1 VSGEVS
7 VQVVIM
13 YYKEYDYF
21 RQALNSVLNQDYP
34 SFSILIIDDGSHDE
48 RATDYILSL
57 GDPRI
62 VLKQNVESLGLSRN
76 FELAR
81 LTATGDYIVFLGQ
94 DDLLE
99 PDYISSIL
107 PWIKNSNSIGMIQP
121 KVKVINEFGDTF
133 FSTIEL
139 AKKFLNGLAWILGRK
154 KMLGGVNGSIL
165 TKDKAASIL
174 LLGDFLYFPTIMWK
188 SSFMNC
194 FDTARKITLDYLMVM
209 DVLSNNGELLL
220 LSKQSARYRRHSR
233 SASMIPEE
241 MVNRLLEE
249 REFHKGLKNHDLLKS
264 SWILRIV
271 NSLRF
276 TQRLH
281 GLQVFTGYL
290 FNLDWEN
297 SRRALKSVL

>member
-1 VSGEVS
+1 
-7 VQVVIM
+7 M
-13 YYKEYDYF
+13 
-21 RQALNSVLNQDYP
+21 
-34 SFSILIIDDGSHDE
+34 
-48 RATDYILSL
+48 SL

-62 VLKQNVESLGLSRN
+62 VLKQNVNSLGVSRN

-107 PWIKNSNSIGMIQP
+107 PWIKISDSIGMIQP

-133 FSTIEL
+133 FSTIDL

-154 KMLGGVNGSIL
+154 KILGGVTGSIL
-165 TKDKAASIL
+165 TKEKAASIL

-194 FDTARKITLDYLMVM
+194 FDSSRKVTLDYLMVM
-209 DVLSNNGELLL
+209 DVLSKNGELLL
-220 LSKQSARYRRHSR
+220 LSRQSASYRRHTR
-233 SASMIPEE
+233 SASMIPEK
-241 MVNRLLEE
+241 MVDRLLEE
-249 REFHKGLKNHDLLKS
+249 KVFHKELKSHDLLKS
-264 SWILRIV
+264 CWVLRVI
-271 NSLRF
+271 NSFRF

-290 FNLDWEN
+290 FQLDLKN
-297 SRRALKSVL
+297 SKRALKSIL